1 MLAVRN
7 RGDLRFLK
15 SDYSSR
21 YRPRLRIERQVEL
34 WHMALL
40 PYTPAELFYDTR
52 FNAVN
57 RYRFAVGVEVPIRKA
72 ILDLYLMRQED
83 NRSEPGHS
91 NMLGIAVSFH
101 F

>member
-1 MLAVRN
+1 
-7 RGDLRFLK
+7 
-15 SDYSSR
+15 
-21 YRPRLRIERQVEL
+21 
-34 WHMALL
+34 
-40 PYTPAELFYDTR
+40 
-52 FNAVN
+52 VN

-91 NMLGIAVSFH
+91 NILGIAVSFH